1 MQLVETILKNV
12 PGAVVIWGKRDFQET
27 VVAAVCSTKFL
38 RARESLLELVQ
49 ALGIAYSSDKK
60 VCFSQAYTELLT
72 RHRISFPPPNK
83 QGFVAPTERVM
94 TGAAKSPRDEATRL
108 RKSARKDHS
117 LVDIYDPTGIFA
129 DEGVKGDYETV
140 RSQPRRRHR
149 PPKEASIEDQ
159 LDAVS
164 SSISLLNDIID
175 NLGEGEKVME
185 NELILEI
192 VPSIQKTA
200 ETIIR
205 IIQSDTDKDE
215 ELTARL
221 FSANDAITEALERY
235 EAAKRGKKLAPK
247 IPVTKA
253 DKKVPS
259 APPKPVAPKV
269 DDDPFDDEFTALAQR
284 NRTPSTK
291 TLSQVESGA
300 PPRMVDLLGF
310 GEPVASQPMLQPPPA
325 SASSPNLHPS
335 AFTAV
340 SPPAATNPFDMFAAL
355 SPSNSFASLS
365 VSPPA
370 MQPAFS
376 GNNAFSAPAPQTAP
390 FTWDFGQPLTPTP
403 NTSNTSN
410 TTQHSHSHSDSLI

>member
-12 PGAVVIWGKRDFQET
+12 PGAVLIWGKREFQET
-27 VVAAVCSTKFL
+27 VVSAVMNTKFL

-49 ALGIAYSSDKK
+49 ALGIAYASDKK
-60 VCFSQAYTELLT
+60 VAFSQAYTELLT

-83 QGFVAPTERVM
+83 QGFVAPTERVV
-94 TGAAKSPRDEATRL
+94 TGAAKSPRDEAQRL

-117 LVDIYDPTGIFA
+117 LVDIYDPTGIFS
-129 DEGVKGDYETV
+129 DEGIKGDYETV

-149 PPKEASIEDQ
+149 APKEASIEDQ

-235 EAAKRGKKLAPK
+235 EAAKRGKKLKPK
-247 IPVTKA
+247 IPITKA
-253 DKKVPS
+253 DKKTPT
-259 APPKPVAPKV
+259 APPKPVATKIE
-269 DDDPFDDEFTALAQR
+269 DDAFDDEFTMLAQR
-284 NRTPSTK
+284 NRTPSTQ
-291 TLSQVESGA
+291 TLNTASFGGA
-300 PPRMVDLLGF
+300 RPVTLDLLGF
-310 GEPVASQPMLQPPPA
+310 GEPSASQPVLQPPPA
-325 SASSPNLHPS
+325 SASSPNLQPS
-335 AFTAV
+335 PFAAA
-340 SPPAATNPFDMFAAL
+340 SPPAVSNPFDMFAAL
-355 SPSNSFASLS
+355 SPSNSLASLS

-370 MQPAFS
+370 MQPDFS
-376 GNNAFSAPAPQTAP
+376 GNNAFSLPPTQAAAFP
-390 FTWDFGQPLTPTP
+390 WDFGQPATT
-403 NTSNTSN
+403 TSNTSN
-410 TTQHSHSHSDSLI
+410 TTQHSHSNSDSLI